1 MKLVFSKPRLRGS
14 SNAVSFIP
22 PSLDSFFLCCPHP
35 LMLHMDWPSP
45 KIQER
50 QPCASRFSNPKR
62 KIFTNRREKQWQKFH
77 SVLKFSV
84 SIVES
89 IDGVCVLFTGFEN
102 KHKWVTNM
110 IDYLIKPG
118 SVCVDLRLR
127 ERSLR
132 YVSLQAPIVVAS
144 YAVN

>member
-1 MKLVFSKPRLRGS
+1 M
-14 SNAVSFIP
+14 
-22 PSLDSFFLCCPHP
+22 
-35 LMLHMDWPSP
+35 
-45 KIQER
+45 
-50 QPCASRFSNPKR
+50 
-62 KIFTNRREKQWQKFH
+62 
-77 SVLKFSV
+77 

-102 KHKWVTNM
+102 KHKRGTNM
-110 IDYLIKPG
+110 IGYLIKPG
-118 SVCVDLRLR
+118 SVCTDLRLR

>member
-22 PSLDSFFLCCPHP
+22 PSLGSFFLSCPHP
-35 LMLHMDWPSP
+35 LILHMDWPSS

-50 QPCASRFSNPKR
+50 QPRASTFSNPKR
-62 KIFTNRREKQWQKFH
+62 KIFTNRWEKQCEKFH
-77 SVLKFSV
+77 SVLKLSV

-89 IDGVCVLFTGFEN
+89 IDGVGVLFTGFEN
-102 KHKWVTNM
+102 KHKRGTNM
-110 IDYLIKPG
+110 IGYLIKPG
-118 SVCVDLRLR
+118 SVCIDLRLR

-132 YVSLQAPIVVAS
+132 YFSLQAPMVVAS
-144 YAVN
+144 